1 MALFNH
7 NFNIG
12 VPSFR
17 RRVFNPIFVNS
28 DTLNLLDTLIP
39 SFQSRGWNR
48 NMPIEFTI
56 NIASGI
62 YVGSSTATRPALDFT
77 TFHRFSKISI
87 INNGF
92 ILGAGGNGGPSSWW
106 NTSLGGSIGL
116 GPQSGGIAL
125 RTSCPLVIT
134 NNGVIGGGGGGGY
147 GGGIVVFNSVVVAG
161 GGGGGGAGYTP
172 GLGGT
177 SSVTPTSNGT
187 IGQRNSGGNGGSRT
201 FTTNNLYCGDN
212 GGIGGGLG
220 SAGGIVSGMLRGTL
234 PSLAGGAAGTSGYI
248 EGGGTVLDG
257 RGGASIVGNSFIT
270 WIATGTRTGLI
281 S

>member
-12 VPSFR
+12 VSSFR
-17 RRVFNPIFVNS
+17 RRVFNPVFVNS
-28 DTLNLLDTLIP
+28 DTLNLLNTLIP
-39 SFQSRGWNR
+39 SFQSSGWNR

-56 NIASGI
+56 NIAAGI
-62 YVGSSTATRPALDFT
+62 YVGSSTPTRPTLDFT
-77 TFHRFSKISI
+77 QFHPFSKISI

-92 ILGAGGNGGPSSWW
+92 ILGAGGNGGTSSRWD
-106 NTSLGGSIGL
+106 TTFGGWSGS

-134 NNGVIGGGGGGGY
+134 NNGVIGGGGGGGF
-147 GGGIVVFNSVVVAG
+147 GGGVVVFNSVVVAG
-161 GGGGGGAGYTP
+161 GGGGGGAGYTQ
-172 GLGGT
+172 GLGGS
-177 SSVTPTSNGT
+177 SSVISSSNGMS
-187 IGQRNSGGNGGSRT
+187 GQKTSGGNGGSKT

-212 GGIGGGLG
+212 GGTGGGLG
-220 SAGGIVSGMLRGTL
+220 AAGGVASGMQRGTFT
-234 PSLAGGAAGTSGYI
+234 SLNGGATGTSGYI

-257 RGGASIVGNSFIT
+257 KGGASIVGNSFIT